1 MCSVLIKIMKVFN
14 ILYVTRRGASLSSL
28 DELSRFCLAETQ
40 VYARLP
46 AVSRWQIH
54 QQLHSLCDTTS
65 KNVFSATIDYC

>member
-28 DELSRFCLAETQ
+28 DELSRFGLAETQ

-54 QQLHSLCDTTS
+54 QQLHSLCDTAS